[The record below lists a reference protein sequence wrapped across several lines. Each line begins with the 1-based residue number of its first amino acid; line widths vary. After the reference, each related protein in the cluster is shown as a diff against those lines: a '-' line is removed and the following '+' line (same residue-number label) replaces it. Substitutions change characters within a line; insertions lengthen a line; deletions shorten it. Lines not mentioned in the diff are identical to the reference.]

1 MSLKRLVV
9 LEMCHR
15 TCSAESL
22 RPGVAWWELPLFD
35 EEVEVHFLF

>member
-22 RPGVAWWELPLFD
+22 RVAWWELPLFD